1 VPAGQEKRQPKLE
14 GGSQYMRLIIC
25 IQQTKAL
32 NDLVSCFQDADIILS
47 NAAMS
52 DLKPLVSSLKDQ
64 LPRLERE

>member
-1 VPAGQEKRQPKLE
+1 
-14 GGSQYMRLIIC
+14 MRLIIC